1 MCWRWSPSW
10 VAVPRF
16 QSLAYGALALPTRP
30 TFGPSL
36 NLRRCVSWLA
46 VPVLALS
53 LLLAQP
59 SPSWAASG
67 GRIGGGSFRSAPS
80 MPRSYG
86 GGGYRG
92 GGYGGGYNGGYRG
105 GGIGFP
111 FLIPIFGFGGGGL
124 FGFLVLMAVVGL
136 LLNAVRGGVGGG
148 GGEGPSLG
156 SGRGGDLVGAGR
168 PDGPVT
174 ISQLQVGLLASA
186 RQLQTDLRRL
196 AGSADTSHAAG
207 LQALLQETTLA
218 LLRHPDLWVYAN
230 GEVGQ
235 VPFTSAEATFNR
247 LSMTERSKLKREVT
261 TNVGGQRYSDA
272 AVVAGDSD
280 ASSDFIA
287 VTLLVATRSRI
298 NLKGAG
304 SADQL
309 SESLQQ
315 LGAVGSADLLAI
327 EVIWQPE
334 GAGEVLSTEEL
345 LTAYPQLQ
353 HL

>member
-1 MCWRWSPSW
+1 MARST
-10 VAVPRF
+10 
-16 QSLAYGALALPTRP
+16 SLL
-30 TFGPSL
+30 
-36 NLRRCVSWLA
+36 LRRWASLLV
-46 VPVLALS
+46 VPVLALT
-53 LLLAQP
+53 LLLAHP

-80 MPRSYG
+80 MHRSYG

-92 GGYGGGYNGGYRG
+92 GYGGGGGLNGGYRGGYGG

-111 FLIPIFGFGGGGL
+111 FLIPLFGFGGGGL

-136 LLNAVRGGVGGG
+136 LLNAIKGGG
-148 GGEGPSLG
+148 GQAGPLPAGRGSELG
-156 SGRGGDLVGAGR
+156 SGR

-186 RQLQTDLRRL
+186 RDLQRDLRRL
-196 AGSADTSHAAG
+196 AGSADTGRAAG

-218 LLRHPDLWVYAN
+218 MLRHPDLWVYAN
-230 GEVGQ
+230 AEVGQ
-235 VPFTSAEATFNR
+235 VPFASAESTFNR
-247 LSMTERSKLKREVT
+247 LSMGERSKLEREVT
-261 TNVGGQRYSDA
+261 SNVSGQRFNDA
-272 AVVAGDSD
+272 SVVSGESD

-287 VTLLVATRSRI
+287 ITLLVASRNRLNI
-298 NLKGAG
+298 KGAG

-309 SESLQQ
+309 RDALQQ
-315 LGAVGSADLLAI
+315 LGAVGADDLIAI

>member
-1 MCWRWSPSW
+1 LARST
-10 VAVPRF
+10 
-16 QSLAYGALALPTRP
+16 SLL
-30 TFGPSL
+30 
-36 NLRRCVSWLA
+36 LRRWASLLV
-46 VPVLALS
+46 VPVLALT
-53 LLLAQP
+53 LLLAHP

-92 GGYGGGYNGGYRG
+92 GYGGGYRGGYGG

-111 FLIPIFGFGGGGL
+111 FLIPLFGFGGGGL

-136 LLNAVRGGVGGG
+136 LLNAFKGGG
-148 GGEGPSLG
+148 GQAGPLPAGRGSELG
-156 SGRGGDLVGAGR
+156 SGR

-186 RQLQTDLRRL
+186 RDLQRDLRRL
-196 AGSADTSHAAG
+196 AGSADTGRAAG

-218 LLRHPDLWVYAN
+218 MLRHPDLWVYAN
-230 GEVGQ
+230 AEVGQ
-235 VPFTSAEATFNR
+235 VPFASAESTFNR
-247 LSMTERSKLKREVT
+247 LSMGERSKLQREVT
-261 TNVGGQRYSDA
+261 SNVSGQRFNDA
-272 AVVAGDSD
+272 SVVSGESD

-287 VTLLVATRSRI
+287 ITLLVASRNRLNI
-298 NLKGAG
+298 KGAG

-309 SESLQQ
+309 RDALQQ
-315 LGAVGSADLLAI
+315 LGAVGADDLIAI

>member
-1 MCWRWSPSW
+1 M
-10 VAVPRF
+10 
-16 QSLAYGALALPTRP
+16 
-30 TFGPSL
+30 
-36 NLRRCVSWLA
+36 
-46 VPVLALS
+46 LALS
-53 LLLAQP
+53 MLVVHP

-86 GGGYRG
+86 GGGYG
-92 GGYGGGYNGGYRG
+92 GGGGYNSGYRGGYGG

-111 FLIPIFGFGGGGL
+111 FLIPMFGFGGGGL
-124 FGFLVLMAVVGL
+124 FGFLVLMAVGGL
-136 LLNAVRGGVGGG
+136 LLNAVRGGGGG
-148 GGEGPSLG
+148 GQGPAISG
-156 SGRGGDLVGAGR
+156 SRSDLVGGGR

-218 LLRHPDLWVYAN
+218 LLRQPDLWVYAN
-230 GEVGQ
+230 SEVGQ
-235 VPFTSAEATFNR
+235 VPFASAESTFNR
-247 LSMTERSKLKREVT
+247 LSMTERSKLQREVT
-261 TNVGGQRYSDA
+261 TNVGGKRFSDDSVA
-272 AVVAGDSD
+272 AGDSD

-287 VTLLVATRSRI
+287 VTLLVASRSRLA
-298 NLKGAG
+298 LKGSG
-304 SADQL
+304 SADQVRD
-309 SESLQQ
+309 SLQQ
-315 LGAVGSADLLAI
+315 LGAVGAADLLAI

>member
-1 MCWRWSPSW
+1 MARSTP
-10 VAVPRF
+10 
-16 QSLAYGALALPTRP
+16 LL
-30 TFGPSL
+30 
-36 NLRRCVSWLA
+36 LRRCASLLVI
-46 VPVLALS
+46 PVLALT
-53 LLLAQP
+53 LLLAHP

-92 GGYGGGYNGGYRG
+92 GYGGGGGLNGGYRGGYG

-111 FLIPIFGFGGGGL
+111 FLIPLFGFGGGGL

-136 LLNAVRGGVGGG
+136 LLNASKGGG
-148 GGEGPSLG
+148 GQAGPLPA
-156 SGRGGDLVGAGR
+156 GRGSELGYGR

-186 RQLQTDLRRL
+186 RDLQRDLRRL
-196 AGSADTSHAAG
+196 AGSADTGRAAG

-218 LLRHPDLWVYAN
+218 MLRHPDLWVYAN
-230 GEVGQ
+230 AEVGQ
-235 VPFTSAEATFNR
+235 VPFASAEATFNR
-247 LSMTERSKLKREVT
+247 LSMGERSKLQREVT
-261 TNVGGQRYSDA
+261 SNVSGQRFNDSS
-272 AVVAGDSD
+272 VVSGESD

-287 VTLLVATRSRI
+287 ITLLVASRNRLNI
-298 NLKGAG
+298 KGAG

-309 SESLQQ
+309 RDALQQ
-315 LGAVGSADLLAI
+315 LGAVGADDLIAI

>member
-1 MCWRWSPSW
+1 M
-10 VAVPRF
+10 
-16 QSLAYGALALPTRP
+16 
-30 TFGPSL
+30 
-36 NLRRCVSWLA
+36 LRRCASLLV
-46 VPVLALS
+46 VPVLALT
-53 LLLAQP
+53 LLLAHP

-86 GGGYRG
+86 GGYGGGGGFNGGYRG
-92 GGYGGGYNGGYRG
+92 GYGG

-111 FLIPIFGFGGGGL
+111 FLLPIFGFGGGGL

-136 LLNAVRGGVGGG
+136 LLNAIKGGG
-148 GGEGPSLG
+148 GQAGPLPA
-156 SGRGGDLVGAGR
+156 GRGSELAYGR

-186 RQLQTDLRRL
+186 RELQNDLRRL
-196 AGSADTSHAAG
+196 AGSADTGRAAG

-218 LLRHPDLWVYAN
+218 MLRHPDLWVYAN
-230 GEVGQ
+230 AEVGQ
-235 VPFTSAEATFNR
+235 VPFASAEATFNR
-247 LSMTERSKLKREVT
+247 LSMGERSKLQREVT
-261 TNVGGQRYSDA
+261 SNVSGQRINDA
-272 AVVAGDSD
+272 SVVSGESD

-287 VTLLVATRSRI
+287 ITLLVASRNRLNI
-298 NLKGAG
+298 KGAG

-309 SESLQQ
+309 RDALQQ
-315 LGAVGSADLLAI
+315 LGAIGTDDLIAI